1 MDIEHK
7 MPLGPVELEEYLFAT
22 HLERV
27 AKRCEQEKHN
37 VTDYALLVH
46 EARSCMFW
54 HRFQVM
60 NWLMANGVKIPL
72 ELLSDQ
78 AHQPVGQQ
86 YPDQHKPA

>member
-27 AKRCEQEKHN
+27 AKRC
-37 VTDYALLVH
+37 DYALLVH

-60 NWLMANGVKIPL
+60 NWLMANGVKIPI

-78 AHQPVGQQ
+78 THQPVGQQ